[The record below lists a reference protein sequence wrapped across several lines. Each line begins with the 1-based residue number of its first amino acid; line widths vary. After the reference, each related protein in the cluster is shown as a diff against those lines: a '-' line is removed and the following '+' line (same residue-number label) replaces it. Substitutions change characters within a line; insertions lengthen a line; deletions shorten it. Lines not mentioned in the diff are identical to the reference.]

1 MIKEKLDFNKSI
13 KNLVEEE
20 YKPKEKVGIE
30 EQKRVVSILNEI
42 RNNLLDH
49 YLDPNTIFELHNNY
63 QHNKVDSILKKSLQ
77 DKTEM
82 YRNTKNSLPE
92 ETIAERVKLIP
103 QKKRTGIKILIP
115 NKVLTRNKY

>member
-1 MIKEKLDFNKSI
+1 MIKEKFDFNKSI

-30 EQKRVVSILNEI
+30 EQKRVASILNEI

-49 YLDPNTIFELHNNY
+49 YLDPNTIVELHNKY
-63 QHNKVDSILKKSLQ
+63 QHNKIDSILKKSLK

-103 QKKRTGIKILIP
+103 KKKKNWDQNLNSKQNIKQK
-115 NKVLTRNKY
+115 

>member
-1 MIKEKLDFNKSI
+1 MIKEKFDFNKSI

-30 EQKRVVSILNEI
+30 EQKRVASILNEI

-49 YLDPNTIFELHNNY
+49 YLDPNTIVELHNKY
-63 QHNKVDSILKKSLQ
+63 QHNKIDSILKKSLK

-115 NKVLTRNKY
+115 NKILTRNKY

>member
-1 MIKEKLDFNKSI
+1 MIKEKFDFNKSI

-92 ETIAERVKLIP
+92 ETIAEKVKLIP